1 MGAYLLD
8 TRERVCI
15 FIDGSNLY
23 HSLEENCNRADLD
36 FSALIAKL
44 TKGRHLHRAYYYN
57 ILQDPERRGQAY
69 QDQQKF
75 LASLYAVPRLEVR
88 LGTSKYRGDQLVE
101 KGVDIMLATDLLQL
115 AWEDRYDVGILVSG
129 DGDFG
134 YAVQKVKDAGK
145 HVEVAAFPTNLS
157 SDLAHASDDRHP
169 FDREYFHELWV
180 TARKPP
186 PQAAPSGP
194 PPGPGGPSG
203 GGGGGRRRRFRGR
216 RGGGGPGGPPPQQQP
231 GQPPQGGERPP
242 GPSEPF

>member
-1 MGAYLLD
+1 MMGAHLLD

-36 FSALIAKL
+36 FAAFIAKL

-57 ILQDPERRGQAY
+57 ILQDPERRGPAY

-129 DGDFG
+129 DGDFS

-145 HVEVAAFPTNLS
+145 HVEIAAFPTNLS
-157 SDLAHASDDRHP
+157 SDLAHTADDRHP
-169 FDREYFHELWV
+169 FDRDFFYELWV
-180 TARKPP
+180 TARKPL
-186 PQAAPSGP
+186 PQAPPSAP
-194 PPGPGGPSG
+194 PPAAGPGGG
-203 GGGGGRRRRFRGR
+203 GTRRRRFRGR
-216 RGGGGPGGPPPQQQP
+216 RGGGGPGPASPPQP
-231 GQPPQGGERPP
+231 GQSPPPQGGDRPS
-242 GPSEPF
+242 GPSEPV